1 MTHTASVGSSVL
13 CLFVI
18 ATLFQW
24 LAVAG
29 LTWNLQAKLM
39 MGLLRLASPFSPRS
53 LVSNFVLFL
62 PSVWFLLFYSD
73 WLFVFLFV
81 SKITICIAF
90 PCLVD
95 YELKQTVVF
104 GEGLIPRA
112 WFFFFVAVFVIG
124 LLAVLLIFSV
134 LAFSLTEKNLNFV
147 VSVLKLNWPTFWV
160 RHLSFHKNS
169 APN

>member
-39 MGLLRLASPFSPRS
+39 MGLLRLASPYALRS

-62 PSVWFLLFYSD
+62 PSVLFLFFYSD

-134 LAFSLTEKNLNFV
+134 FAFSLTEKNLNFV

-160 RHLSFHKNS
+160 RHLSFFKNS